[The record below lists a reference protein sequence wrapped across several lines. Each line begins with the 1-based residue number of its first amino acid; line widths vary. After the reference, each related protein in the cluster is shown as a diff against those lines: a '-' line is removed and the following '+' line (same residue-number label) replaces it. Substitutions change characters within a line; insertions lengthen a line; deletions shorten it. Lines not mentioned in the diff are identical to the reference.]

1 MIYNRGDLS
10 FALVETDHAERILT
24 EKTFAVS
31 LPAVAVHAVGDVST

>member
-1 MIYNRGDLS
+1 MVNDRGDLS
-10 FALVETDHAERILT
+10 FALVETDHTKRILT